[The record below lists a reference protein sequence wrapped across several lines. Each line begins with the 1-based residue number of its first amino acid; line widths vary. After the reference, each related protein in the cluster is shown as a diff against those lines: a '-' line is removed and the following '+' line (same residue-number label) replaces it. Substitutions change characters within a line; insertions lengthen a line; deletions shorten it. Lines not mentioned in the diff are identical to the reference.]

1 MENVHEL
8 LRLMKIQFDKIFK
21 NLLVIDIETAS
32 AFEEYQ
38 NMDKRMQ
45 TLWDKKASFLQ
56 INNEA
61 SSKDLYFD
69 KGAIY
74 AEFGKVICISTGI
87 FTKEVD
93 NSIGFRIK
101 SFALHSEKETLSAF
115 KNLVETKFDS
125 KYLRMVAHNG
135 KEFDFPY
142 LCRRMLVNEIEIP
155 EALDIREKKPWDIIH
170 IDTMELWKFG
180 DRKNFTSL
188 DLLAALFGIESSKD
202 DIDGSLVNK
211 VYYKENDLERI
222 SKYCQRDVM
231 VTAQVFLKLNGY
243 QKIDEE
249 NIKYL

>member
-1 MENVHEL
+1 
-8 LRLMKIQFDKIFK
+8 MKIHFDNIFR
-21 NLLVIDIETAS
+21 NFLVIDIETAS
-32 AFEEYQ
+32 GFKEYQ
-38 NMDKRMQ
+38 DMDERMQ
-45 TLWDKKASFLQ
+45 SLWDKKASFLQ
-56 INNEA
+56 KTEE
-61 SSKDLYFD
+61 STSEELYTG

-74 AEFGKVICISTGI
+74 AEFGKVICISAGV
-87 FTKEVD
+87 FTKEKE
-93 NSIGFRIK
+93 NAIGFRIK
-101 SFALHSEKETLSAF
+101 SFALESEKETLIAF

-125 KYLRMVAHNG
+125 KHLRMVAHNG

-155 EALDIREKKPWDIIH
+155 ETLDIREKKPWEVNH

-188 DLLAALFGIESSKD
+188 DLLAALFGVESSKN
-202 DIDGSLVNK
+202 DIDGSQVND

-231 VTAQVFLKLNGY
+231 VTAQVFLKLNGF
-243 QKIDEE
+243 QKIEDK